1 LLSSKFLLN
10 GKLDHVEKAKFAA
23 ANTDSRHKDRKSER
37 DSSCSAD
44 VAEFGAAATSVRITG
59 FVFLSS

>member
-1 LLSSKFLLN
+1 LLSSEFLLN

-37 DSSCSAD
+37 DPSHSAG
-44 VAEFGAAATSVRITG
+44 VAGFGTAPTSVRITG
-59 FVFLSS
+59 FLFLSS